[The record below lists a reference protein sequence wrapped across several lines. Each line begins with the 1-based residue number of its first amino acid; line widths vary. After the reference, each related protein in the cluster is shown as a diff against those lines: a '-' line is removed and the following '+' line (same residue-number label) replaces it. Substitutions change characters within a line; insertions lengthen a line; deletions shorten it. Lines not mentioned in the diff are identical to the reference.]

1 MTDVTEQPSRE
12 TPPEQPSQEATPEQP
27 VPPEPP
33 LPPEQHP
40 GPPGAVGIRHHPSDA
55 QYMLI
60 ALILAIVTG
69 IEVLVYYIKGLGDAG
84 NPILIILAATKFI
97 IVVSFFMHLRF
108 DSKLLRRVFI
118 TGLVLALVVYVIVFL
133 SLGVFTSSHGVH
145 G

>member
-1 MTDVTEQPSRE
+1 MTDVVEQPSHENPPPAPSTPAE
-12 TPPEQPSQEATPEQP
+12 THSGT
-27 VPPEPP
+27 
-33 LPPEQHP
+33 
-40 GPPGAVGIRHHPSDA
+40 PGADGIRHHPTDA

-69 IEVLVYYIKGLGDAG
+69 IEVAVYYVKGLGDAG
-84 NPILIILAATKFI
+84 NPLLLILAATKFI

-108 DSKLLRRVFI
+108 DSKLLRRVFL
-118 TGLVLALVVYVIVFL
+118 TGIILALSVYVIVFF

>member
-1 MTDVTEQPSRE
+1 MTDVVEQPSPE
-12 TPPEQPSQEATPEQP
+12 TPPPAPSTPAETH
-27 VPPEPP
+27 PEPA
-33 LPPEQHP
+33 
-40 GPPGAVGIRHHPSDA
+40 GAAGSRHHPTDA

-69 IEVLVYYIKGLGDAG
+69 IEVAVYYIKGLGDAG
-84 NPILIILAATKFI
+84 NPLLLILAATKFI

-118 TGLVLALVVYVIVFL
+118 TGIILALTVYVIVFF